1 MSRRRIHEGRLFR
14 RKDSPFWFAE
24 IFDSEGNRRK
34 FSTHKQVYAEALR
47 EMRLM
52 QARADDPHALRS
64 AREVQH
70 RVSEAMTYYV
80 ETGSRDRTAG
90 TISCYRQRGAH
101 VVRLLGER
109 AAESLGMDDVH
120 SYAARRLD
128 EKAAPESV
136 RKEICILRA
145 ALRMA
150 FRRGLLRVD
159 IYDRLPPFRCR
170 PAVCDRAL
178 PVGEF
183 ESLLNALPAPRRLW
197 LLLAAYTGGRDSEL
211 MAYAWEHIDWPQEEL
226 RILGTKTD
234 GARRVVPIPKRLLEA
249 LREAKPE
256 HATGPILL
264 PWNNRRRDLAAACKR
279 AGIQKVTPNDMRR
292 TFASWL
298 VRSGTPLL
306 VVKELMGHR
315 STRMLERHYARLDR
329 ATLRKAANKLP
340 KGRAT
345 KKTDPTKETAG

>member
-47 EMRLM
+47 ELRLL
-52 QARADDPHALRS
+52 QARAEDPHALRS
-64 AREVQH
+64 AREVHH

-80 ETGSRDRTAG
+80 ETGSRDRTEG
-90 TISCYRQRGAH
+90 TRSCYRQRGAH
-101 VVRLLGER
+101 VVRILGDR

-120 SYAARRLD
+120 AYAAQRLD

-136 RKEICILRA
+136 RKEVCILRA

-159 IYDRLPPFRCR
+159 IYERLPPFRCR
-170 PAVCDRAL
+170 LTLRERAL

-183 ESLLNALPAPRRLW
+183 ESLLGALPAPRRLW
-197 LLLAAYTGGRDSEL
+197 LLLSAYTGGRDSEL
-211 MAYAWEHIDWPQEEL
+211 MAYEWEHIDWQQEEL
-226 RILGTKTD
+226 RIHGTKTE
-234 GARRVVPIPKRLLEA
+234 GARRVVPLPKRLLEA
-249 LREAKPE
+249 LREARPDG
-256 HATGPILL
+256 ASGPILL
-264 PWNNRRRDLAAACKR
+264 PWSNRRRDLAAACKR
-279 AGIQKVTPNDMRR
+279 AGIEKVTPNDMRR

-298 VRSGTPLL
+298 VQGGTPLL

-329 ATLRKAANKLP
+329 ATLRKAVRKLP
-340 KGRAT
+340 KGRTT
-345 KKTDPTKETAG
+345 KKHDPTEETAG